1 MREDTINSEEKNSM
15 RNYLQKQIIEIPTI
29 LNEELSYNNQ
39 PFNQRNDFEDITQM
53 IDDLFKWKKH
63 SSIYCIAW
71 IKRCWKNNN
80 IISDI

>member
-1 MREDTINSEEKNSM
+1 MREDTMNSEEKNSM

-53 IDDLFKWKKH
+53 IDDFFKWKKH
-63 SSIYCIAW
+63 
-71 IKRCWKNNN
+71 
-80 IISDI
+80 

>member
-1 MREDTINSEEKNSM
+1 MNSEEKNSM

-63 SSIYCIAW
+63 
-71 IKRCWKNNN
+71 
-80 IISDI
+80 